1 MSMDGLMPYLA
12 IAAGGVLG
20 ANARYALGLYIADK
34 LGTSFPYGTFII
46 NVTGSLVI
54 GFFLTF
60 ISERVALSP
69 LWRLFFAT
77 GFLGAYTTF
86 STYSYE
92 TATLIRDGAYTSALV
107 YCLGSVVVG
116 LVGVIAGIAAAE
128 RL

>member
-1 MSMDGLMPYLA
+1 MERFAPYIA

-20 ANARYALGLYIADK
+20 ANARYLVGLYIADR
-34 LGTSFPYGTFII
+34 LGAAFPYGTFVI

-54 GFFLTF
+54 GFFLTLM
-60 ISERVALSP
+60 SERLALDP

-86 STYSYE
+86 STYTYE
-92 TATLIRDGAYTSALV
+92 AATLIRDGAYVPALLYV
-107 YCLGSVVVG
+107 FGSVGFG
-116 LVGVIAGIAAAE
+116 LLGVLAGIAAAE